1 MFVGIV
7 PAKLESRRV
16 ERKNIKALGGL
27 PLLIYTLRAALRS
40 PALDRVVV
48 STDSELVEELAL
60 RHAEGRLEVLRRA
73 PGLAEEETTVEA
85 VLLDAAD
92 RLELGDDDG
101 VVTLL
106 PTSPFRTPGLIDRC
120 VQLFRSSQA
129 DTVLTVQRAGLK
141 LGTLDHDQAFRPS
154 CEYPAEMHRV
164 EPVWIDN
171 PAVYVTRLSG
181 LRTNRFVLGQRCY
194 GIEIDRI
201 EGHDINEPL
210 DWLVA
215 EAILANGLFAT
226 DATIS

>member
-1 MFVGIV
+1 MFVGII
-7 PAKLESRRV
+7 PAKLESLRI
-16 ERKNIKALGGL
+16 ERKNVKVLGDL
-27 PLLIYTLRAALRS
+27 PLFVYTMRAALRS
-40 PALDRVVV
+40 AALDRVVV

-60 RHAEGRLEVLRRA
+60 QHAEGRLEVLHRA
-73 PGLAEEETTVEA
+73 PHLAGETTTVEA
-85 VLLDAAD
+85 VLLDVAD
-92 RLELGDDDG
+92 RLELGDDNG

-120 VQLFRSSQA
+120 VRLFRSSCA

-141 LGTLDHDQAFRPS
+141 LGTLDHDQTFRPS
-154 CEYPAEMHRV
+154 RQYPAEMHRV

-171 PAVYVTRLSG
+171 PAVYVTRLSS